1 MKRRSNDITENM
13 DFLLEFRL
21 KISNLMCEK
30 TAQILVSINY
40 QSNAY
45 DHTTL
50 NAPVLV
56 RSPKLS
62 NVGPG

>member
-1 MKRRSNDITENM
+1 MFYFDALAVHRSRPPFNEMEIVA
-13 DFLLEFRL
+13 
-21 KISNLMCEK
+21 IK
-30 TAQILVSINY
+30 TSIQY
-40 QSNAY
+40 QAVFGEANAY